1 MLENVEVLYHS
12 SIRINGNIYF
22 DPFKIDKVYNNAKIV
37 FITHSHYDHFSIED
51 IIKVYNKDTKF
62 VVPKDIFQNLIEFE
76 INKDNILVV
85 TENQNYS
92 IDGLNFTTVPAY
104 NNKKQ
109 FHLKQNHWLGYIVK
123 IDDVSYYIAGDTD
136 ENEDNLKV
144 KCDVAL
150 VPIGGTYTM
159 DYMEAASFI
168 NKINPKFVIPT
179 HYNSIVGKK
188 EDGIKFKNLIN
199 DNIKCKLYL

>member
-22 DPFKIDKVYNNAKIV
+22 DPFKIDKVYNNAQIV

-51 IIKVYNKDTKF
+51 IKKVYNKDTKF
-62 VVPKDIFQNLIEFE
+62 VVPKDIFQNLIEFG

-109 FHLKQNHWLGYIVK
+109 FHPKQNHWLGYIVK

>member
-22 DPFKIDKVYNNAKIV
+22 DPFKIDKVYNNAQIV

-51 IIKVYNKDTKF
+51 IKKVYNKDTKF
-62 VVPKDIFQNLIEFE
+62 VVPKDIFQNLIEFG

>member
-22 DPFKIDKVYNNAKIV
+22 DPFKIDKVYNNAQIV

-51 IIKVYNKDTKF
+51 IKKVYNKDTKF
-62 VVPKDIFQNLIEFE
+62 VVPKDIFQNLIEFG

-109 FHLKQNHWLGYIVK
+109 FHQKQNHWLGYIVK